1 MRPPLLGSKQLPA
14 FDRSWPGST
23 AASAKPPRPLSGIA
37 SDASVRHLYVH
48 LPFCAHRCGY
58 CDFVTVVG
66 RRSQHAAYVDGL
78 LAELELERELLAPQ
92 LETVFLGG
100 GTPTFTEPRE
110 LERLLAGLPA
120 AAEVTVEAN
129 PETVTPVLAAL
140 LRRSGVNRVSL
151 GAQTFRP
158 ALLRVLDRVAGPDD
172 VRRAFYHLRDAG
184 FDNISLDLIYGI
196 PGQKPSDLD
205 ADIDEALALRPEHLS
220 CYELEA
226 KPGTRFTHAHGEELQ
241 RQAEAMEGYFAR
253 VVETLVGAGY
263 RWYETANFCRAP
275 AAEGRDLRS
284 RHNLA
289 YWQGRDYLGLGIGA
303 VSTVRGT
310 RWRTTP
316 RLGPYLTAL
325 REGQRPL
332 RELEP
337 LPEAVRRAERL
348 MLGLRLDEPLP
359 LAPVAEELDARALS
373 RLERL
378 GLARRTALDGGA
390 AATPGEREGAL
401 TLTTRGR
408 LLGDAVTADLL
419 A

>member
-1 MRPPLLGSKQLPA
+1 V
-14 FDRSWPGST
+14 
-23 AASAKPPRPLSGIA
+23 
-37 SDASVRHLYVH
+37 SDSVRHLYVH

-66 RRSQHAAYVDGL
+66 RRGQHAAYVDGL
-78 LAELELERELLAPQ
+78 LAELELERELLAPE

-110 LERLLAGLPA
+110 LERLLTGLPA

-129 PETVTPVLAAL
+129 PETVTPALAAL
-140 LRRSGVNRVSL
+140 LRRSGANRVSL
-151 GAQTFRP
+151 GAQTFQP
-158 ALLRVLDRVAGPDD
+158 ALLSVLDRVAGPDD
-172 VRRAFYHLRDAG
+172 VRRAVYHLRDAG
-184 FDNISLDLIYGI
+184 CDNISLDLIYGI

-241 RQAEAMEGYFAR
+241 RQAEAMEGYFAC
-253 VVETLVGAGY
+253 VIETIVAVGY

-275 AAEGRDLRS
+275 AVAGGRDLRS

-303 VSTVRGT
+303 VSTVHGK
-310 RWRTTP
+310 RWKTTP
-316 RLGPYLTAL
+316 RLGLYLAAL
-325 REGQRPL
+325 GEGQRPL
-332 RELEP
+332 RELEL
-337 LPEAVRRAERL
+337 LPASVRRAERL

-359 LAPVAEELDARALS
+359 LAPVAAEVDPEALD

-378 GLARRTALDGGA
+378 GLACRTSLDGGTPA
-390 AATPGEREGAL
+390 AAADREGAL